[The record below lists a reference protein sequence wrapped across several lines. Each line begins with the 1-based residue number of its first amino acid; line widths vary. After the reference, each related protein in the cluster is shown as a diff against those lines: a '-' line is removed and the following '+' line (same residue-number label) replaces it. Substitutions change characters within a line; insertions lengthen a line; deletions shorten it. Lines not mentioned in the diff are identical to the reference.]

1 MIRIIEYTS
10 AQIVNKSR
18 NSDKFSRFNNRTNV
32 SKINVSRVGLLDIK
46 EGSKDLNIYFHV
58 TSASDSSKQYRV
70 DLKLIDF
77 IDHLKEFAVNLDTNV
92 TIQKLIQNLRPFFNQ
107 ELKTANVKVS
117 CSCPDFTYRF
127 KDSARNEKF
136 YFGIDS
142 SDEARN
148 PNPNKI
154 NPHYE
159 GSVCKHLVKLL
170 TKPSLWY
177 EKVIRSLSNVL
188 KNQQS
193 VLTKTLEIPQ
203 Q

>member
-1 MIRIIEYTS
+1 MIFLREYTS

-18 NSDKFSRFNNRTNV
+18 ASNNFSRYNSRTNV
-32 SKINVSRVGLLDIK
+32 NRINVSRVGLLDIK
-46 EGSKDLNIYFHV
+46 EGSKDLNIYLHV

-70 DLKLIDF
+70 DLKLEGF
-77 IDHLKEFAVNLDTNV
+77 IDHLKEYATNLDTNV
-92 TIQKLIQNLRPFFNQ
+92 TIQKLIQNLRPFFTE
-107 ELKTANVKVS
+107 ELKKADVKVN
-117 CSCPDFTYRF
+117 CTCPDFTYRF

-142 SDEARN
+142 SDEARS

-159 GSVCKHLVKLL
+159 GSVCKHIIKVL

-188 KNQQS
+188 KNHQS
-193 VLTKTLEIPQ
+193 ALAKTLDVPHN
-203 Q
+203 

>member
-1 MIRIIEYTS
+1 MIFLREYTS

-18 NSDKFSRFNNRTNV
+18 ASNKFSRYNSRTNV
-32 SKINVSRVGLLDIK
+32 NRINVSRVGLLDIK
-46 EGSKDLNIYFHV
+46 EGSKDLNIYLHV
-58 TSASDSSKQYRV
+58 TSASDPSKQYRV
-70 DLKLIDF
+70 DLKLEGF
-77 IDHLKEFAVNLDTNV
+77 IDHLKEYATNLDTNV
-92 TIQKLIQNLRPFFNQ
+92 TIQKLIQNLRPFFTE
-107 ELKTANVKVS
+107 ELKKADVKVN
-117 CSCPDFTYRF
+117 CTCPDFTYRF

-154 NPHYE
+154 NPNYE
-159 GSVCKHLVKLL
+159 GSVCKHIIKVL

-188 KNQQS
+188 KNHQS
-193 VLTKTLEIPQ
+193 TLAKTLDVPYN
-203 Q
+203 